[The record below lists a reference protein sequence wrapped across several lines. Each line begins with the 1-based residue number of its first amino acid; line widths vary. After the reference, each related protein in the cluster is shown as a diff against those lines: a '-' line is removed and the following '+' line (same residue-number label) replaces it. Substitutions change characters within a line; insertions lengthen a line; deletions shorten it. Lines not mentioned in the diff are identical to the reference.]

1 MTDVQQELD
10 TLLHV
15 ALNSENSETLRKLA
29 QAVTELLEGE
39 DVTDEHRQI
48 WADTVIKPTLT
59 PDEIELGTL
68 LERMIVAG

>member
-1 MTDVQQELD
+1 LTDVQQELD

-15 ALNSENSETLRKLA
+15 ALNSESSESLRKLA

-48 WADTVIKPTLT
+48 WADTVIQPHLT
-59 PDEIELGTL
+59 PDEIELGTI
-68 LERMIVAG
+68 LERLIVAG